1 MALFMKR
8 LYYWISPIVLVFLL
22 SNTAYSQIDNWL
34 DYSLD
39 FTDDFNISDT
49 LNRDVMFDSRNGYY
63 LSPHDTIRMLVVFA
77 ELDYTDTTI
86 DPSINWHD
94 HYWDAHSLPIWADSL
109 FAAYDTTDF
118 SYKRVTRY
126 YQYASSNNHIVLGD
140 YLIAPDN
147 GRIFHMTTSNGI
159 VNVSELVSTINNKL
173 QSNIITKNGFS

>member
-1 MALFMKR
+1 MKR
-8 LYYWISPIVLVFLL
+8 FYYWISPIVLVFLL

-39 FTDDFNISDT
+39 CTDDFNISDT
-49 LNRDVMFDSRNGYY
+49 LNRNVLFNSRYGWS

-86 DPSINWHD
+86 DPSINWHN

-118 SYKRVTRY
+118 S
-126 YQYASSNNHIVLGD
+126 
-140 YLIAPDN
+140 
-147 GRIFHMTTSNGI
+147 
-159 VNVSELVSTINNKL
+159 
-173 QSNIITKNGFS
+173 